1 MQHKVI
7 ITTQYRENYGAHD
20 WDGTGDCPQGWKMK
34 GAHLF
39 SLMMYVNDL
48 MYDKERCLKVIKSM
62 LAKESNNYE
71 SFEYVEH
78 EVQWSSPTELSSD
91 VFKEMIKSERETNHT
106 IAGVDFSENIEQLN
120 KLK

>member
-1 MQHKVI
+1 MQKVI
-7 ITTQYRENYGAHD
+7 ITTQYKENYGVHD

-39 SLMMYVNDL
+39 SLMMDADDL
-48 MYDKERCLKVIKSM
+48 FYDEERCLNVIKSM

-71 SFEYVEH
+71 SFTYVEH
-78 EVQWSSPTELSSD
+78 EIQWGTPTELSSD
-91 VFKEMIKSERETNHT
+91 DFEEMLKAERNTDHT
-106 IAGVDFSENIEQLN
+106 IAGVDFSENIEKLN